1 MHSIKKVVRVVS
13 VPQGYEGHEEGAS
26 VPQDDTCSVISD
38 VADYPEDQSEVEYI
52 SEYELEDTGEENT
65 ETDTESET
73 ENETGD
79 ISYKSMESVLKIEDD
94 FAEIKF

>member
-1 MHSIKKVVRVVS
+1 MHSVKKIVRVVP
-13 VPQGYEGHEEGAS
+13 VPQGYEGQEEGAS
-26 VPQDDTCSVISD
+26 VPQDDTCSIISD

-52 SEYELEDTGEENT
+52 SDYELEERSEENT
-65 ETDTESET
+65 DTETETEGET
-73 ENETGD
+73 EN